1 MFEQIITLFSA
12 ESFFAS
18 AITNI
23 DLLAGTVD
31 KYLSGMSNVRIV
43 SYLLM
48 LLAFIVFLFLVIVI
62 YVKSIIAFLKLDN
75 ASASKKNR
83 TLKKEKIENFADD
96 EDDEAEA
103 LQREIELEELRRRQ
117 IVDQQRELERQEK
130 RRQDI
135 LLRKEQERRQQEEKE
150 KEEKEEKQKAQEND
164 NSKNKNF
171 GIDLD
176 WQKGKSETQQNVSI
190 DIMNGEVLHYKQS
203 LKSLPELIGLVI
215 DMIARKVD
223 DLKIAQT
230 VMYRNQGQASED
242 EIIQT
247 ITEVKNFL
255 ALAAQGRFNE
265 IRTGNNLPDDAS
277 AILHLANGDAT
288 YALALM
294 ENLMDHKIETAAA
307 MTNGAKKDQIFL
319 ETSNMACTFGTLS
332 ALFDTRLATGSFELA
347 IELHPQNVNAW
358 NRAADLYNKA
368 GSYNQ
373 AMKTYQ
379 HVLDIA
385 DEEIHAQQVANAN
398 KMLSQF
404 YYEQGN
410 NLQAAKL
417 YNASKLYYDSL
428 GINRRLDRQELEIIS
443 LIEQKQQ
450 QDIQQT
456 IAAILA
462 NQDLQYG
469 YAL

>member
-1 MFEQIITLFSA
+1 MFEQIITLFCA

-23 DLLAGTVD
+23 DVLAGTLD
-31 KYLSGMSNVRIV
+31 KYLSGMSNVRLI

-48 LLAFIVFLFLVIVI
+48 LLAFVVFLFLVIVI

-75 ASASKKNR
+75 TAAQKNSKKII
-83 TLKKEKIENFADD
+83 KEVVDD
-96 EDDEAEA
+96 EQEDSDDTDE
-103 LQREIELEELRRRQ
+103 LQKELELEELRKKQ
-117 IVDQQRELERQEK
+117 IMDQQRELERQEK

-135 LLRKEQERRQQEEKE
+135 IKQKKEQAQKQEKE
-150 KEEKEEKQKAQEND
+150 KKAKEVIEEEISKNKDPGIDFDWKKGKTAEKEEQTT
-164 NSKNKNF
+164 
-171 GIDLD
+171 L
-176 WQKGKSETQQNVSI
+176 
-190 DIMNGEVLHYKQS
+190 DIMSGDVLHYTQNNKT
-203 LKSLPELIGLVI
+203 LPELIGLII

-230 VMYRNQGQASED
+230 VIYRNQGHASEE
-242 EIIQT
+242 EIVQT

-255 ALAAQGRFNE
+255 ALAAQGKFND
-265 IRTGNNLPDDAS
+265 IRRGTNLPDDAT
-277 AILHLANGDAT
+277 AILHLSEGDAT

-294 ENLMDHKIETAAA
+294 ENLMDAKIEAAA
-307 MTNGAKKDQIFL
+307 SMSNGARKDQIFQ

-332 ALFDTRLATGSFELA
+332 ALADTRLATGAFELA

-358 NRAADLYNKA
+358 SRAADLYNKA

-379 HVLDIA
+379 HVLEIA
-385 DEEIHAQQVANAN
+385 DEEINAEQVANAN

-417 YNASKLYYDSL
+417 YNAGKLYYESL
-428 GINRRLDRQELEIIS
+428 GINRRLDRQELEIIE
-443 LIEQKQQ
+443 LIEQRQK

-456 IAAILA
+456 IATILA
-462 NQDLQYG
+462 NQDLQYS

>member
-1 MFEQIITLFSA
+1 MFEQIITVFCA
-12 ESFFAS
+12 ESFFTS

-23 DLLAGTVD
+23 DLLAGIVN
-31 KYLSGMSNVRIV
+31 KYLAGMSNVRLV
-43 SYLLM
+43 SFLLM
-48 LLAFIVFLFLVIVI
+48 ILAFIVFLFLVIVI
-62 YVKSIIAFLKLDN
+62 YVKAIITFLKLDN
-75 ASASKKNR
+75 SATHKKTPRKQIKAEVASDNDDD
-83 TLKKEKIENFADD
+83 TD
-96 EDDEAEA
+96 EDDDIALN
-103 LQREIELEELRRRQ
+103 LQREIELEELRQRQ
-117 IVDQQRELERQEK
+117 ILDQKMELERQEK
-130 RRQDI
+130 RKQDI
-135 LLRKEQERRQQEEKE
+135 LLQKKEQAQKEQEDKE
-150 KEEKEEKQKAQEND
+150 NAENQNLSVNKE
-164 NSKNKNF
+164 F

-176 WQKGKSETQQNVSI
+176 WKKGKVAELEQDFSNIVPVDTMS
-190 DIMNGEVLHYKQS
+190 YKQNQKKLS
-203 LKSLPELIGLVI
+203 ELIGLI
-215 DMIARKVD
+215 INMIARKVD

-230 VMYRNQGQASED
+230 IMYRNQGQASED
-242 EIIQT
+242 EIMQT
-247 ITEVKNFL
+247 IIEVKNFL
-255 ALAAQGRFNE
+255 ALAAQGKFNE
-265 IRTGNNLPDDAS
+265 IRNEKELPNDAD
-277 AILHLANGDAT
+277 AILHLSEGDAT
-288 YALALM
+288 YALALI
-294 ENLMDHKIETAAA
+294 ENLMDYKIGIAAA
-307 MTNGAKKDQIFL
+307 MSNGARKDQIFL

-332 ALFDTRLATGSFELA
+332 ALSDVRLATSSFELA

-373 AMKTYQ
+373 AMKTYL

-385 DEEIHAQQVANAN
+385 DEEINAPQVANAN

-443 LIEQKQQ
+443 IIEQKQQ

-456 IAAILA
+456 IASLLA

>member
-1 MFEQIITLFSA
+1 MFEQIITLFCA

-23 DLLAGTVD
+23 DVLAGVVN
-31 KYLSGMSNVRIV
+31 KYVAGMSNVRIA

-48 LLAFIVFLFLVIVI
+48 LLAFVVFLFLVIVI
-62 YVKSIIAFLKLDN
+62 YVKSIISFLKLDN
-75 ASASKKNR
+75 SASQKNKII
-83 TLKKEKIENFADD
+83 KKEIIEEETDETDD
-96 EDDEAEA
+96 NEE
-103 LQREIELEELRRRQ
+103 LQKELELEELRQKQ
-117 IVDQQRELERQEK
+117 IMDQQRELERQEK

-135 LLRKEQERRQQEEKE
+135 LKQKELARQKEEAEKNKKE
-150 KEEKEEKQKAQEND
+150 KEQKEDEAIHNTA
-164 NSKNKNF
+164 NKEY

-176 WQKGKSETQQNVSI
+176 WQKGKNTEAEATSI
-190 DIMNGEVLHYKQS
+190 NIMNGEVLHYQQS
-203 LKSLPELIGLVI
+203 NKTLPELIGLII

-230 VMYRNQGQASED
+230 IMYRNQGQASED
-242 EIIQT
+242 EIMQT
-247 ITEVKNFL
+247 IMEVKNFL
-255 ALAAQGRFNE
+255 ALAAQGKFND
-265 IRTGNNLPDDAS
+265 IRRGTNLPDDAT
-277 AILHLANGDAT
+277 AILHLSEGDAT

-294 ENLMDHKIETAAA
+294 ENLMDAKIETASA
-307 MTNGAKKDQIFL
+307 MSNGARKDQIFQ

-332 ALFDTRLATGSFELA
+332 ALTDTRLATGSFELA

-379 HVLDIA
+379 HVLEIA
-385 DEEIHAQQVANAN
+385 DEEINAEQVANAN

-428 GINRRLDRQELEIIS
+428 GINRRLDRQELEIID
-443 LIEQKQQ
+443 LIEQKQK

-456 IAAILA
+456 IATILA

>member
-1 MFEQIITLFSA
+1 MFEQIITFFCA

-23 DLLAGTVD
+23 DVLADVVD
-31 KYLSGMSNVRIV
+31 KYISGMSNVRIV

-75 ASASKKNR
+75 TPSKNKNYSKNVASQNNDS
-83 TLKKEKIENFADD
+83 EEVDD
-96 EDDEAEA
+96 ENDE
-103 LQREIELEELRRRQ
+103 LQKELELEELRQKQ
-117 IVDQQRELERQEK
+117 ILDQHRELQRQEK
-130 RRQDI
+130 RRQE
-135 LLRKEQERRQQEEKE
+135 LLLQKKEQERKKEQEENKE
-150 KEEKEEKQKAQEND
+150 HTVSPQNNELGIALDWKKNTPLKDESVSINIMQGEFLHYQQ
-164 NSKNKNF
+164 KNK
-171 GIDLD
+171 
-176 WQKGKSETQQNVSI
+176 T
-190 DIMNGEVLHYKQS
+190 
-203 LKSLPELIGLVI
+203 LPELIGLII

-230 VMYRNQGQASED
+230 IMYRNQGQSSED
-242 EIIQT
+242 EIMQT
-247 ITEVKNFL
+247 IWEVKNFL
-255 ALAAQGRFNE
+255 ALAAQGKFND
-265 IRTGNNLPDDAS
+265 IRRGTNLPDDAT
-277 AILHLANGDAT
+277 AILHLSEGDAT
-288 YALALM
+288 YALALL
-294 ENLMDHKIETAAA
+294 ENLMDSRIETAAT
-307 MTNGAKKDQIFL
+307 MTNGDKKEQIFQ

-332 ALFDTRLATGSFELA
+332 ALTDTRLATGSFELA

-358 NRAADLYNKA
+358 NRAADMYNKA
-368 GSYNQ
+368 GSYNL

-385 DEEIHAQQVANAN
+385 DEEINAEQVANAN

-417 YNASKLYYDSL
+417 YNASKIYYDSL
-428 GINRRLDRQELEIIS
+428 GINRRLDRQELEIIDI
-443 LIEQKQQ
+443 IEQKQK

-456 IAAILA
+456 IASILA

>member
-1 MFEQIITLFSA
+1 MFEQIITLFCA

-23 DLLAGTVD
+23 DVLAGVVN
-31 KYLSGMSNVRIV
+31 KYLAGMSNVRIA

-48 LLAFIVFLFLVIVI
+48 LLAFVVFLFLVIVI
-62 YVKSIIAFLKLDN
+62 YVKSIISFLKLDN
-75 ASASKKNR
+75 SSAQKNSKI
-83 TLKKEKIENFADD
+83 TKKEIVEEETDETDD
-96 EDDEAEA
+96 NDE
-103 LQREIELEELRRRQ
+103 LQKELELEELRQKQ
-117 IVDQQRELERQEK
+117 IMNQQRELERQEK

-135 LLRKEQERRQQEEKE
+135 LKQKELARQKEEAEKNKKE
-150 KEEKEEKQKAQEND
+150 KEQKEAEAAQI
-164 NSKNKNF
+164 SQNKEY

-176 WQKGKSETQQNVSI
+176 WQKGKNAETETTSLN
-190 DIMNGEVLHYKQS
+190 IMNGEVLHYQQS
-203 LKSLPELIGLVI
+203 NKTLPELIGLII

-230 VMYRNQGQASED
+230 IMYRNQGQASED
-242 EIIQT
+242 EVMQT
-247 ITEVKNFL
+247 IMEVKNFL
-255 ALAAQGRFNE
+255 ALAAQGKFND
-265 IRTGNNLPDDAS
+265 IRRGTNLPDDAT
-277 AILHLANGDAT
+277 AILHLSEGDAT
-288 YALALM
+288 YALVLM
-294 ENLMDHKIETAAA
+294 ENLMDARIETASA
-307 MTNGAKKDQIFL
+307 MSNGARKDQIFQ
-319 ETSNMACTFGTLS
+319 ETSNMACTYGTLS
-332 ALFDTRLATGSFELA
+332 ALTDTRLATGSFELA

-379 HVLDIA
+379 HVLEIA
-385 DEEIHAQQVANAN
+385 DEEINAEQVANAN

-428 GINRRLDRQELEIIS
+428 GINRRLDRQELEIIDI
-443 LIEQKQQ
+443 IEQKQK

-456 IAAILA
+456 IATILS
-462 NQDLQYG
+462 NQDLQYS

>member
-1 MFEQIITLFSA
+1 MFEQIITLFCA

-23 DLLAGTVD
+23 DVLAGVVD
-31 KYLSGMSNVRIV
+31 QYIAGMSNVRIA

-48 LLAFIVFLFLVIVI
+48 LLAFVVFLFLVIVI

-75 ASASKKNR
+75 SSAQKNSKKMM
-83 TLKKEKIENFADD
+83 KEIVEEEPEDNDD
-96 EDDEAEA
+96 NDE
-103 LQREIELEELRRRQ
+103 LQRELELEELRKKQ
-117 IVDQQRELERQEK
+117 IMDQQKELERQEK

-135 LLRKEQERRQQEEKE
+135 LKQKELARQKEEAEKNKKE
-150 KEEKEEKQKAQEND
+150 KEEKEAEETHYSQ
-164 NSKNKNF
+164 NKEY

-176 WQKGKSETQQNVSI
+176 WKKGKSSENNSAPL
-190 DIMNGEVLHYKQS
+190 DIMNGEVLHYQQS
-203 LKSLPELIGLVI
+203 NKTLPELIGLII
-215 DMIARKVD
+215 DMIARNVD

-230 VMYRNQGQASED
+230 VMYRNQGQSSED
-242 EIIQT
+242 EIMQT
-247 ITEVKNFL
+247 IMEVKNFL
-255 ALAAQGRFNE
+255 ALAAQGKFND
-265 IRTGNNLPDDAS
+265 IRRGTNLPDDAT
-277 AILHLANGDAT
+277 AILHLSEGDAT

-294 ENLMDHKIETAAA
+294 ENLMDAKIETASA
-307 MTNGAKKDQIFL
+307 MSNGARKDQIFQ

-332 ALFDTRLATGSFELA
+332 ALTDTRLATGAFELA
-347 IELHPQNVNAW
+347 LELHPQNVNAW

-379 HVLDIA
+379 HVLEIA
-385 DEEIHAQQVANAN
+385 DEEIHAEQVANAN
-398 KMLSQF
+398 KMLSQI

-428 GINRRLDRQELEIIS
+428 GINRRLDRQELEIID
-443 LIEQKQQ
+443 LIEQKQK

-456 IAAILA
+456 IATILA
-462 NQDLQYG
+462 NQDLQYS

>member
-1 MFEQIITLFSA
+1 MFEQIITLFCA

-23 DLLAGTVD
+23 DVLAGVVD
-31 KYLSGMSNVRIV
+31 KYLVGMSNVRIV

-48 LLAFIVFLFLVIVI
+48 FLAFIVFLFLVIVI
-62 YVKSIIAFLKLDN
+62 YVKSIIAFLRFDS
-75 ASASKKNR
+75 SAPQRKN
-83 TLKKEKIENFADD
+83 KMKNEIHDAEDADDD
-96 EDDEAEA
+96 EDFEK
-103 LQREIELEELRRRQ
+103 LQHELELEELRKKQ
-117 IVDQQRELERQEK
+117 IMDQQKELERQEK

-135 LLRKEQERRQQEEKE
+135 LMQKKEQARLEEEQKAQKD
-150 KEEKEEKQKAQEND
+150 KEEKESAQKQNNQ
-164 NSKNKNF
+164 F

-176 WQKGKSETQQNVSI
+176 WKKGKTNDDDASSI
-190 DIMNGEVLHYKQS
+190 DILSGEVLHYQQS
-203 LKSLPELIGLVI
+203 NKTLPELIGLII

-230 VMYRNQGQASED
+230 IMYRNQGKSSED
-242 EIIQT
+242 EVLQT
-247 ITEVKNFL
+247 IAEVKNFL
-255 ALAAQGRFNE
+255 ALAAHGKFNE
-265 IRTGNNLPDDAS
+265 IRKKTNLPDDAT
-277 AILHLANGDAT
+277 AILHLSEGDAT
-288 YALALM
+288 YALALL
-294 ENLMDHKIETAAA
+294 ENLMDAKIETASS
-307 MTNGAKKDQIFL
+307 MTNGARKDQIFQ

-332 ALFDTRLATGSFELA
+332 ALTDTRLATGSFELA

-373 AMKTYQ
+373 ALKTYQ

-385 DEEIHAQQVANAN
+385 DEEINAEQVANAN

-428 GINRRLDRQELEIIS
+428 GINRRLDRQELEIID
-443 LIEQKQQ
+443 LIEQKQK

-456 IAAILA
+456 IATILA
-462 NQDLQYG
+462 NQDLQYS

>member
-1 MFEQIITLFSA
+1 MFEQIITLFCA

-18 AITNI
+18 AVTNI
-23 DLLAGTVD
+23 DVLAGTLD
-31 KYLSGMSNVRIV
+31 KYLTGMSNVRIA

-62 YVKSIIAFLKLDN
+62 YVKSIIAFLKIDN
-75 ASASKKNR
+75 SAKQKNFKKA
-83 TLKKEKIENFADD
+83 KKELLENE
-96 EDDEAEA
+96 EDDSAEENEE
-103 LQREIELEELRRRQ
+103 LQREIELEELRQKQ
-117 IVDQQRELERQEK
+117 IIDQQRELERQEK
-130 RRQDI
+130 RRQQI
-135 LLRKEQERRQQEEKE
+135 LLQKKEQEKKQEEEKLKKE
-150 KEEKEEKQKAQEND
+150 KEQEELEIAQANQKKE
-164 NSKNKNF
+164 F

-176 WQKGKSETQQNVSI
+176 WKKGKKTEDNVTSI
-190 DIMNGEVLHYKQS
+190 DILSGEVLHYQQS
-203 LKSLPELIGLVI
+203 NKTLPELIGLII
-215 DMIARKVD
+215 DMIARNVD
-223 DLKIAQT
+223 ELKIAQT

-242 EIIQT
+242 EILQT

-255 ALAAQGRFNE
+255 ALAAQGKFND
-265 IRTGNNLPDDAS
+265 IRRGTNLPDDAS
-277 AILHLANGDAT
+277 AILHLSEGDAT

-294 ENLMDHKIETAAA
+294 ESLMDSRIETAAK
-307 MTNGAKKDQIFL
+307 MTNGARKDQIFQ

-332 ALFDTRLATGSFELA
+332 ALTDTRLATGAFELA

-373 AMKTYQ
+373 AMKTYL
-379 HVLDIA
+379 HVLNIA
-385 DEEIHAQQVANAN
+385 DEEINAEQVANAN

-417 YNASKLYYDSL
+417 YNASKLYYESL
-428 GINRRLDRQELEIIS
+428 GINRRLDRQELEIID
-443 LIEQKQQ
+443 LIEQKQK

-456 IAAILA
+456 IATILA
-462 NQDLQYG
+462 NQDLQYS